1 MTNTLTS
8 AADKIRQTQLANRVA
23 IMNDLK
29 EVVAGKRGF
38 VSITTRKAQM
48 AGVDKATIEAAAAKI
63 GLCSRIHGK
72 YGTCFSRAA

>member
-1 MTNTLTS
+1 MTTTLTS

-48 AGVDKATIEAAAAKI
+48 AGVDKATIEAVAAKI
-63 GLCSRIHGK
+63 GLRSRIHGK